1 MCRPRRH
8 MSRVKTVRQL
18 CAPVTL
24 SLGKDAM
31 VKDKGKVT
39 VHAMK
44 ACRDS
49 RGTAPLILYFGASE
63 SELSASRPG
72 RFILGK

>member
-18 CAPVTL
+18 CASVALP
-24 SLGKDAM
+24 LGKDAI
-31 VKDKGKVT
+31 VKGKGTVT

-44 ACRDS
+44 AYRDS
-49 RGTAPLILYFGASE
+49 TGTAPLILYVSASE